1 MKKLIII
8 ASLVATV
15 GVNFSCS
22 DSFFNIEPQGA
33 ASLTS
38 LSNKN
43 GVNALLIGAY
53 SLMDGVGAGNTG
65 RQSTISNYVF
75 GGITSGDAV
84 KGTDIGDQPEQEY
97 IEQFNWLS
105 DNTYFLGKW
114 QHSYDGVARANE
126 ALMLAKSADVK
137 DMTDAEKTQVV
148 AEARFLRGHYHFE
161 AKKMWNMVPYI
172 DENVYKRDDPNS
184 TKIPND
190 KDIWANIEA
199 DFKFAADNLPAT
211 QGQKG
216 RATKWAAKTYLAK
229 ALLFQKKYQ
238 AAKDLL
244 LDVYN
249 NSGKKLMPN
258 FHDNY
263 RNITNNNAESIF
275 EVEFSVNDGSTG
287 NNGNVGD
294 NLNWPYSAN
303 SPGRGCCGFYLP
315 SQNLVNA
322 FKTDADGLPMIGSK
336 ADGTADTYNA
346 IDLPNDQGL
355 KSNVAFD
362 LKKDVPVDPRLD
374 WTVGRRG
381 VNFLDWGKMPGY
393 DWIRNQNYS
402 GPYIGKKWMYYLA
415 DEGSSTHSTS
425 KRAVNNNYRLL
436 KMSSVIL
443 WLAECEVELGNLGEA
458 EKYVNLI
465 RNRAKTGSVQD
476 ASVNYVV
483 NPYPTGT
490 FASKGKEY
498 AQNAVRMESRLEFAM
513 EGHRFFDLVRW
524 GIAQPYLQKYIEE
537 ESKNGTDLT
546 GRTYNKRGYLA
557 GKKDNFKVGRN
568 EYFPLPNDEILNSQ
582 KAGAATLKQNPG
594 Y

>member
-1 MKKLIII
+1 MKKLIIF
-8 ASLVATV
+8 SLLATV
-15 GVNFSCS
+15 GLNFSCS
-22 DSFFNIEPQGA
+22 DSFFEIAPQGA
-33 ASLTS
+33 ANLAS

-97 IEQFNWLS
+97 IEQFVWLS

-126 ALMLAKSADVK
+126 AILLAQSADVK
-137 DMTDAEKTQVV
+137 DMTDAEKAQVV
-148 AEARFLRGHYHFE
+148 AEAKFLRGHYHFE
-161 AKKMWNMVPYI
+161 AKKMWNKVPYI
-172 DENVYKRDDPNS
+172 SETVYKRDDPNS
-184 TKIPND
+184 TKIPNTA
-190 KDIWANIEA
+190 DIWANIEK
-199 DFKFAADNLPAT
+199 DFSDAAAVLPAT
-211 QGQKG
+211 QSQKG
-216 RATKWAAKTYLAK
+216 RATKWAAMTYLAK
-229 ALLFQKKYQ
+229 AYMFQKKYA
-238 AAKDLL
+238 AAKTLL
-244 LDVYN
+244 EDVYK

-275 EVEFSVNDGSTG
+275 EVEFSINDGSTG
-287 NNGNVGD
+287 NNGNAGD

-322 FKTDADGLPMIGSK
+322 FKTTTDGLPMIGDK
-336 ADGTADTYNA
+336 EDGTADTYNA
-346 IDLPNDQGL
+346 IDLPNDQGITNL
-355 KSNVAFD
+355 AASAFTLDKSI
-362 LKKDVPVDPRLD
+362 PVDPRLD

-381 VNFLDWGKMPGY
+381 VNFLDWGPMPGY
-393 DWIRNQNYS
+393 SWIRNQNYS

-415 DEGSSTHSTS
+415 DEGSSTHSTN

-436 KMSSVIL
+436 KVSSVIL
-443 WLAECEVELGNLGEA
+443 WLAECEAELGNLAAA
-458 EKYVNLI
+458 ESYVNMI
-465 RNRAKTGSVQD
+465 RLRAKTGSVQD

-483 NPYPTGT
+483 NPYPVGT
-490 FASKGKEY
+490 FAAKGKSFSL
-498 AQNAVRMESRLEFAM
+498 NAIRMENRLEFAM

-524 GIAQPYLQKYIEE
+524 GIAAPYLNKYLAE
-537 ESKNGTDLT
+537 ESKNGTDMS
-546 GRTYNKRGYLA
+546 GRTYNKRGYLVGRTYTA
-557 GKKDNFKVGRN
+557 GKND
-568 EYFPLPNDEILNSQ
+568 YFPLPNDEILNSQ
-582 KAGAATLKQNPG
+582 LDGKPTLTQNPG

>member
-1 MKKLIII
+1 MKKLIIF
-8 ASLVATV
+8 SLLATV
-15 GVNFSCS
+15 GLNFSCS
-22 DSFFNIEPQGA
+22 DSFFEIAPQGA
-33 ASLTS
+33 ANLAS

-97 IEQFNWLS
+97 IEQFVWLS

-126 ALMLAKSADVK
+126 AILLAQSADVK
-137 DMTDAEKTQVV
+137 DMTDAEKAQVV
-148 AEARFLRGHYHFE
+148 AEAKFLRGHYHFE
-161 AKKMWNMVPYI
+161 AKKMWNKVPYI
-172 DENVYKRDDPNS
+172 SETVYKRDDPNS
-184 TKIPND
+184 TKIPNTA
-190 KDIWANIEA
+190 DIWANIEK
-199 DFKFAADNLPAT
+199 DFSDAAAVLPAT
-211 QGQKG
+211 QSQKG
-216 RATKWAAKTYLAK
+216 RATKWAAMTYLAK
-229 ALLFQKKYQ
+229 AYMFQKKYA
-238 AAKDLL
+238 AAKTLL
-244 LDVYN
+244 EDVYK

-275 EVEFSVNDGSTG
+275 EVEFSINDGSTG
-287 NNGNVGD
+287 NNGNAGD

-322 FKTDADGLPMIGSK
+322 FKTTTDGLPMIGDK
-336 ADGTADTYNA
+336 EDGTADTYNA
-346 IDLPNDQGL
+346 VDLPNDQGITNL
-355 KSNVAFD
+355 AASAFTLDKS
-362 LKKDVPVDPRLD
+362 VPVDPRLD

-381 VNFLDWGKMPGY
+381 VNFLDWGPMPGY
-393 DWIRNQNYS
+393 SWIRNQNYS
-402 GPYIGKKWMYYLA
+402 GPYIGKKWMYYVA
-415 DEGSSTHSTS
+415 DEGSSTHSTN

-436 KMSSVIL
+436 KVSSVIL
-443 WLAECEVELGNLGEA
+443 WLAECEAELGNLAGA
-458 EKYVNLI
+458 ETYVNLI
-465 RNRAKTGSVQD
+465 RSRAKTGSVQD

-483 NPYPTGT
+483 NPYPAGT
-490 FASKGKEY
+490 FAAKGKDY
-498 AQNAVRMESRLEFAM
+498 SLNAIYMENRLEFAM

-524 GIAQPYLQKYIEE
+524 GIAAPYINKYLKE
-537 ESKNGTDLT
+537 ESINGTDLT
-546 GRTYNKRGYLA
+546 GRTYNKRGYLVGRTYTA
-557 GKKDNFKVGRN
+557 GKND
-568 EYFPLPNDEILNSQ
+568 YFPLPNDEILNSQ
-582 KAGAATLKQNPG
+582 LDGKPTLTQNPG

>member
-1 MKKLIII
+1 MKKLIIF
-8 ASLVATV
+8 SLLATV
-15 GVNFSCS
+15 GLNFSCS
-22 DSFFNIEPQGA
+22 DSFFEIAPQGA
-33 ASLTS
+33 ANLAS

-97 IEQFNWLS
+97 IEQFVWLS

-126 ALMLAKSADVK
+126 AILLAQSADVK
-137 DMTDAEKTQVV
+137 DMTDAEKAQVV
-148 AEARFLRGHYHFE
+148 AEAKFLRGHYHFE
-161 AKKMWNMVPYI
+161 AKKMWNKVPYI
-172 DENVYKRDDPNS
+172 SETVYKRDDPNS
-184 TKIPND
+184 TKIPNTA
-190 KDIWANIEA
+190 DIWANIEK
-199 DFKFAADNLPAT
+199 DFSDAAAVLPAT
-211 QGQKG
+211 QSQKG
-216 RATKWAAKTYLAK
+216 RATKWAAMTYLAK
-229 ALLFQKKYQ
+229 AYMFQKKYA
-238 AAKDLL
+238 AAKTLL
-244 LDVYN
+244 EDVYK

-275 EVEFSVNDGSTG
+275 EVEFSINDGSTG
-287 NNGNVGD
+287 NNGNAGD

-322 FKTDADGLPMIGSK
+322 FKTTTDGLPMIGDK
-336 ADGTADTYNA
+336 EDGTADTYNA
-346 IDLPNDQGL
+346 IDLPNDQGITNL
-355 KSNVAFD
+355 AASAFTLDKS
-362 LKKDVPVDPRLD
+362 VPVDPRLD

-381 VNFLDWGKMPGY
+381 VNFLDWGPMPGY
-393 DWIRNQNYS
+393 SWIRNQNYS
-402 GPYIGKKWMYYLA
+402 GPYIGKKWMYYVA
-415 DEGSSTHSTS
+415 DEGSSTHSTN

-436 KMSSVIL
+436 KVSSVIL
-443 WLAECEVELGNLGEA
+443 WLAECEAELGNLAGA
-458 EKYVNLI
+458 ETYVNLI
-465 RNRAKTGSVQD
+465 RSRAKTGSVQD

-483 NPYPTGT
+483 NPYPVGT
-490 FASKGKEY
+490 FAAKGKSFSL
-498 AQNAVRMESRLEFAM
+498 NAIRMENRLEFAM

-524 GIAQPYLQKYIEE
+524 GIAAPYINKYLKE
-537 ESKNGTDLT
+537 ESINGTDLT
-546 GRTYNKRGYLA
+546 GRTYNKRGYLVGRTYTA
-557 GKKDNFKVGRN
+557 GKND
-568 EYFPLPNDEILNSQ
+568 YFPLPNDEILNSQ
-582 KAGAATLKQNPG
+582 LDGKPTLTQNPG

>member
-1 MKKLIII
+1 MKKIII
-8 ASLVATV
+8 FSLLATV
-15 GVNFSCS
+15 GLNFSCS
-22 DSFFNIEPQGA
+22 DSFFEIAPQGA
-33 ASLTS
+33 ANLAS

-97 IEQFNWLS
+97 IEQYVWLS

-126 ALMLAKSADVK
+126 AMLLAQSADVK
-137 DMTDAEKTQVV
+137 DMTDAEKAQVV
-148 AEARFLRGHYHFE
+148 AEAKFLRGHYHFE
-161 AKKMWNMVPYI
+161 AKKMWNKVPYI
-172 DENVYKRDDPNS
+172 SETVYKRDDPNS
-184 TKIPND
+184 TKVPNTA
-190 KDIWANIEA
+190 DIWANIEK
-199 DFKFAADNLPAT
+199 DFSDAAAVLPAT
-211 QGQKG
+211 QAQKG
-216 RATKWAAKTYLAK
+216 RATKWAAMTYLAK
-229 ALLFQKKYQ
+229 AYMFQKKYA
-238 AAKDLL
+238 AAKTLL
-244 LDVYN
+244 EDVYK

-275 EVEFSVNDGSTG
+275 EVEFSINDGSTG
-287 NNGNVGD
+287 NNGNAGD

-322 FKTDADGLPMIGSK
+322 FKTTTDGLPMIGDK
-336 ADGTADTYNA
+336 EDGTADTYNA
-346 IDLPNDQGL
+346 IDLPNDQGITNL
-355 KSNVAFD
+355 AASAFTLDKSI
-362 LKKDVPVDPRLD
+362 PVDPRLD

-381 VNFLDWGKMPGY
+381 VNFLDWGPMPGY
-393 DWIRNQNYS
+393 SWIRNQNYS
-402 GPYIGKKWMYYLA
+402 GPYIGKKWMYYVA
-415 DEGSSTHSTS
+415 DEGSSTHSTN

-436 KMSSVIL
+436 KVSSVIL
-443 WLAECEVELGNLGEA
+443 WLAECEAELGNLAGA
-458 EKYVNLI
+458 ETYVNLI
-465 RNRAKTGSVQD
+465 RARAKSGSVQD

-483 NPYPTGT
+483 NPYPVGT
-490 FASKGKEY
+490 FAAKGKSFSL
-498 AQNAVRMESRLEFAM
+498 NAIRMENRLEFAM

-524 GIAQPYLQKYIEE
+524 GIAAPYINKYLKE
-537 ESKNGTDLT
+537 ESINGTDLS
-546 GRTYNKRGYLA
+546 GRTYNKRGYLVGRTYTA
-557 GKKDNFKVGRN
+557 GKND
-568 EYFPLPNDEILNSQ
+568 YFPLPNDEILNSQ
-582 KAGAATLKQNPG
+582 LDGKPTLTQNPG

>member
-1 MKKLIII
+1 MKKLIIF
-8 ASLVATV
+8 SLLATV
-15 GVNFSCS
+15 GLNFSCS
-22 DSFFNIEPQGA
+22 DSFFEIAPQGA
-33 ASLTS
+33 ANLTS

-97 IEQFNWLS
+97 IEQFVWLS

-126 ALMLAKSADVK
+126 AILLAQSADVK
-137 DMTDAEKTQVV
+137 DMTDAEKAQVV
-148 AEARFLRGHYHFE
+148 AEAKFLRGHYHFE
-161 AKKMWNMVPYI
+161 AKKMWNKVPYI
-172 DENVYKRDDPNS
+172 SETVYKRDDPNS
-184 TKIPND
+184 TKIPNTA
-190 KDIWANIEA
+190 DIWANIEK
-199 DFKFAADNLPAT
+199 DFSDAAAVLPAT
-211 QGQKG
+211 QSQKG
-216 RATKWAAKTYLAK
+216 RATKWAAMTYLAK
-229 ALLFQKKYQ
+229 AYMFQKKYA
-238 AAKDLL
+238 AAKTLL
-244 LDVYN
+244 EDVYK

-275 EVEFSVNDGSTG
+275 EVEFSINDGSTG
-287 NNGNVGD
+287 NNGNAGD

-322 FKTDADGLPMIGSK
+322 FKTTTDGLPMIGDK
-336 ADGTADTYNA
+336 EDGTADTYNA
-346 IDLPNDQGL
+346 IDLPNDQGITNL
-355 KSNVAFD
+355 AASAFTLDKSI
-362 LKKDVPVDPRLD
+362 PVDPRLD

-381 VNFLDWGKMPGY
+381 VNFLDWGPMPGY
-393 DWIRNQNYS
+393 SWIRNQNYS
-402 GPYIGKKWMYYLA
+402 GPYIGKKWMYYVA
-415 DEGSSTHSTS
+415 DEGSSTHSTN

-436 KMSSVIL
+436 KVSSVIL
-443 WLAECEVELGNLGEA
+443 WLAECEAELGNLAGA
-458 EKYVNLI
+458 ETYVNLI
-465 RNRAKTGSVQD
+465 RARAKSGSVQD

-483 NPYPTGT
+483 NPYPVGT
-490 FASKGKEY
+490 FAAKGKSFSL
-498 AQNAVRMESRLEFAM
+498 NAIRMENRLEFAM

-524 GIAQPYLQKYIEE
+524 GIAAPYINKYLKE
-537 ESKNGTDLT
+537 ESINGTDLS
-546 GRTYNKRGYLA
+546 GRTYNKRGYLVGRTYTA
-557 GKKDNFKVGRN
+557 GKND
-568 EYFPLPNDEILNSQ
+568 YFPLPNDEILNSQ
-582 KAGAATLKQNPG
+582 LDGKPTLTQNPG